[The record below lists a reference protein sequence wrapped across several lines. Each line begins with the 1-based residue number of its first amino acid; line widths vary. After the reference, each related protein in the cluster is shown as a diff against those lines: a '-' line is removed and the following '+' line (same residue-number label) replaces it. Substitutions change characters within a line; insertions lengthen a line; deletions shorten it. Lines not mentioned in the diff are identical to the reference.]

1 MFICTDTITQTLI
14 KGEITMTVKEKIL
27 EELKKEWE
35 NSEDYEEEYREG
47 LAVATRIV
55 TEAFGNE

>member
-1 MFICTDTITQTLI
+1 
-14 KGEITMTVKEKIL
+14 MTVKEKIL

-55 TEAFGNE
+55 TEAFENE